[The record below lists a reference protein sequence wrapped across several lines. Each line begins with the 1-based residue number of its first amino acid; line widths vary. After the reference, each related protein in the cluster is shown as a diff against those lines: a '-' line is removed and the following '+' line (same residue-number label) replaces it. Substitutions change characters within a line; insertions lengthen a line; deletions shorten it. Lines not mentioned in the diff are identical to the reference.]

1 MKFIDFFSG
10 IGGFHTGLEKA
21 GMECIGWCE
30 FDKFAQASYRAMYDT
45 DNLWFGDDV
54 TKVKG
59 KDLPKAD
66 LWTFGF
72 PCQDISIA
80 GNQKGI
86 KKGTRSGL
94 FYEIMRL
101 LDECEENKPKWLMCE
116 NVKNLLSIDNGTG
129 FLNVIGEMAER
140 GYSIEWKVYNSKN
153 YGVPQNRERVYIV
166 GYSGKGR
173 SEKLLPNPRENTA
186 TLKQI
191 VSGSQGMR
199 VYDPEG
205 TSCTL
210 SAQGGGMGAKTGLYT
225 ITESGV
231 HNLGNVTAYKND
243 YTVHASGIARTLMAC
258 AYKHVPQV
266 VLPKIDRRVHR
277 IGNGTR
283 WESDNTVWPSGLAGT
298 LSATDYKH
306 VPKVAIKNAT
316 KQGYQMAEVG
326 DGIDL
331 AYPESETRRG
341 RVQPQRSNTLTTSD
355 NLGVLV
361 NGEPIRIRKLT
372 PKECWRLQGFSDAQY
387 EKAAT
392 VNSDSQLYK
401 QAGNAVTVN
410 VVYEIGRHIMGVANE
425 ESYKSE

>member
-21 GMECIGWCE
+21 GMKCIGWCE

-45 DNLWFGDDV
+45 NNLWFGDDV

-116 NVKNLLSIDNGTG
+116 NVKNLLSIDGGGG
-129 FLNVIGEMAER
+129 FLNVVGEMAER
-140 GYSIEWKVYNSKN
+140 GYSIEWGVYNSKN

-166 GYSGKGR
+166 GYFGKEHSG
-173 SEKLLPNPRENTA
+173 KLLPNPRENTT

-191 VSGSQGMR
+191 VGGSQGMR
-199 VYDPEG
+199 VYDPKG

-225 ITESGV
+225 VTESGV
-231 HNLGNVTAYKND
+231 YNFGNATAYKND
-243 YTVHASGIARTLMAC
+243 YTVFANGIARTLMAC

-266 VLPKIDRRVHR
+266 
-277 IGNGTR
+277 
-283 WESDNTVWPSGLAGT
+283 
-298 LSATDYKH
+298 
-306 VPKVAIKNAT
+306 AIKNAT
-316 KQGYQMAEVG
+316 KQGYSMAEVG

-341 RVQPQRSNTLTTSD
+341 RVQPQQSNTLTTSD

-361 NGEPIRIRKLT
+361 NGEPIMIRKLT

-387 EKAAT
+387 EKAAA
-392 VNSDSQLYK
+392 VNSNSQLYK

-410 VVYEIGRHIMGVANE
+410 VVEEIGRHIMSAANE
-425 ESYKSE
+425 DRGIDK

>member
-21 GMECIGWCE
+21 GMRCIGWCE

-101 LDECEENKPKWLMCE
+101 LDECKENKPKWLMCE
-116 NVKNLLSIDNGTG
+116 NVKNLLSIDGGGG

-140 GYSIEWKVYNSKN
+140 GYSIEWGVYNSKN

-166 GYSGKGR
+166 GYFGKERSG
-173 SEKLLPNPRENTA
+173 KLLPNPRENKT

-191 VSGSQGMR
+191 VGGSQGMR
-199 VYDPEG
+199 VYDPKG

-225 ITESGV
+225 VTESGV
-231 HNLGNVTAYKND
+231 YNFGNVTAYKND
-243 YTVHASGIARTLMAC
+243 YTVHANGIARTLMAC

-266 VLPKIDRRVHR
+266 
-277 IGNGTR
+277 
-283 WESDNTVWPSGLAGT
+283 
-298 LSATDYKH
+298 
-306 VPKVAIKNAT
+306 AIKNAT
-316 KQGYQMAEVG
+316 KQGYSMAEVG

-341 RVQPQRSNTLTTSD
+341 RVQPQQSNTLTTSD

-361 NGEPIRIRKLT
+361 NGEPIMIRKLT

-387 EKAAT
+387 EKATA
-392 VNSDSQLYK
+392 VNSNSQLYK

-410 VVYEIGRHIMGVANE
+410 VVEEIGRHIMSAVNE
-425 ESYKSE
+425 DRGIDK

>member
-10 IGGFHTGLEKA
+10 IGGFHTGLERV

-116 NVKNLLSIDNGTG
+116 NVKNLLSIDGGGG
-129 FLNVIGEMAER
+129 FLVVVSEMAKR
-140 GYSIEWKVYNSKN
+140 GYRIEWGVYNSKN
-153 YGVPQNRERVYIV
+153 YEVPQNRERVYIV

-173 SEKLLPNPRENTA
+173 YGKLLPNPRENST

-191 VSGSQGMR
+191 VGGSQGMR

-225 ITESGV
+225 VTESDI
-231 HNLGNVTAYKND
+231 HNLGNVTAYEN
-243 YTVHASGIARTLMAC
+243 
-258 AYKHVPQV
+258 
-266 VLPKIDRRVHR
+266 
-277 IGNGTR
+277 
-283 WESDNTVWPSGLAGT
+283 ENTVWNTGISRT
-298 LSATDYKH
+298 LTATDYKH

-387 EKAAT
+387 EKAAA
-392 VNSDSQLYK
+392 VNSNSQLYK

-410 VVYEIGRHIMGVANE
+410 VVYEIGRHIMGVVNE
-425 ESYKSE
+425 ENCNDE

>member
-10 IGGFHTGLEKA
+10 IGGFHTGLERV

-54 TKVKG
+54 TKIKG

-116 NVKNLLSIDNGTG
+116 NVKNLLSIDGGGG

-140 GYSIEWKVYNSKN
+140 GYSVEWKMYNSKN

-173 SEKLLPNPRENTA
+173 YGKLLPNPRENST

-191 VSGSQGMR
+191 VGGSQGMR

-225 ITESGV
+225 VTESDI
-231 HNLGNVTAYKND
+231 HNLGNVTAYEN
-243 YTVHASGIARTLMAC
+243 
-258 AYKHVPQV
+258 
-266 VLPKIDRRVHR
+266 
-277 IGNGTR
+277 
-283 WESDNTVWPSGLAGT
+283 ENTVWNTGISRT
-298 LSATDYKH
+298 LTTTDYKH

-387 EKAAT
+387 EKAAA
-392 VNSDSQLYK
+392 VNSNSQLYK

-425 ESYKSE
+425 KTCNDE

>member
-21 GMECIGWCE
+21 GMKCIGWCE

-72 PCQDISIA
+72 PCQDVSIA
-80 GNQKGI
+80 GKQKGI
-86 KKGTRSGL
+86 KEGTRSGL

-101 LDECEENKPKWLMCE
+101 IDECEENKPKWLVCE
-116 NVKNLLSIDNGTG
+116 NVKNLLSIDGGGG
-129 FLNVIGEMAER
+129 FLTVISEMAER
-140 GYSIEWKVYNSKN
+140 GYSIEWGVYNSKN
-153 YGVPQNRERVYIV
+153 YGVPQNRERVYII
-166 GYSGKGR
+166 GYSGKECVG
-173 SEKLLPNPRENTA
+173 KLLPNPRENTT
-186 TLKQI
+186 TLKQ
-191 VSGSQGMR
+191 VVGGSQGMR
-199 VYDPEG
+199 VYDPDG

-225 ITESGV
+225 IMESGV

-243 YTVHASGIARTLMAC
+243 YTVYASGVARTLMAC
-258 AYKHVPQV
+258 SYKHVPQ
-266 VLPKIDRRVHR
+266 
-277 IGNGTR
+277 
-283 WESDNTVWPSGLAGT
+283 
-298 LSATDYKH
+298 
-306 VPKVAIKNAT
+306 VAIKNAT
-316 KQGYQMAEVG
+316 KTGYTMAEIG

-331 AYPESETRRG
+331 AYPNSETRRG
-341 RVQPQRSNTLTTSD
+341 RVQPQQSNTLTTND

-361 NGEPIRIRKLT
+361 DDQPIRIRKLT

-387 EKAAT
+387 EKAAA
-392 VNSDSQLYK
+392 VNSNSQLYK

-410 VVYEIGRHIMGVANE
+410 VVEEIGRHIMGVVHKDRGN
-425 ESYKSE
+425 